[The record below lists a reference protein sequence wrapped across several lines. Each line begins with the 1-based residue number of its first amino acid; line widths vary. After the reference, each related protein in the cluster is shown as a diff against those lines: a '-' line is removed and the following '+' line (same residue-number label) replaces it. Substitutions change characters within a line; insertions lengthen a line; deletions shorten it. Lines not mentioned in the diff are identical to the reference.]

1 MPTLIDALYAQNRE
15 AIEIIARANEISIA
29 SDIDNKLKKHLIM
42 AAASYFET
50 EVRAAFENLA
60 HVASVINQAVIAF
73 IKQNAVDM
81 QYHTYFDWERRNAN
95 RFFSHFGEEFSK
107 KCKEQVKERDDL
119 GDAISAFI
127 ELGEMRNKLAHL
139 NFAQFPIDKTS
150 DEIYALYQ
158 KAQLFLE
165 YIKSSLAEASRAG
178 MEPSVAEATD
188 AAAN

>member
-15 AIEIIARANEISIA
+15 AIEIISRVNEVSIA

-50 EVRAAFENLA
+50 EVRGAIENFA
-60 HVASVINQAVIAF
+60 DVASGSNQAVVAL
-73 IKQNAVDM
+73 IKQKAVER

-95 RFFSHFGEEFSK
+95 KFFSHFGEEFSK
-107 KCKEQVKERDDL
+107 RCKEQVKERDDL
-119 GDAISAFI
+119 GEAISAFI

-165 YIKSSLAEASRAG
+165 YIKGSLGAASRVG
-178 MEPSVAEATD
+178 P
-188 AAAN
+188 